1 MKEEKWNEDSCL
13 ISAVRRYH
21 LKEQGYYRGF
31 SEEEISLHSVGH
43 RLAFQVCLTIF
54 TLGLVLT
61 NIPILVVAGL
71 LAFFGVVLP
80 WHPVDYLYNSVI
92 RHWLDRP
99 KLPPRSS
106 QGKFACSI
114 ATVWIALVIFLFAT
128 SHFLAGYILGGIMF
142 LIAFLVSTTDICI
155 PSKIYNYLF
164 LRKKIRID
172 EPSGNVFS
180 SRNTPE

>member
-1 MKEEKWNEDSCL
+1 MAVMEKIQMQGDSCL

-31 SEEEISLHSVGH
+31 SEDEISLHAVGH

-61 NIPILVVAGL
+61 SIPILVIAGL
-71 LAFFGVVLP
+71 LALFGVLLP

-92 RHWLDRP
+92 RHWLKRP
-99 KLPPRSS
+99 KLPPRSA
-106 QGKFACSI
+106 QGKFACGI
-114 ATVWIALVIFLFAT
+114 ATVWIAVIIALFAT
-128 SHFLAGYILGGIMF
+128 GNFLTGYILGGIMF
-142 LIAFLVSTTDICI
+142 LIAFTVSTTDICI

-164 LRKKIRID
+164 LKQKIYYKK
-172 EPSGNVFS
+172 PS
-180 SRNTPE
+180 